1 MVEPKAAVAV
11 GPPPPNVRGVRM
23 NQPLSGARLGI
34 AAAALVDQPAN
45 GTKMSTPSA
54 RSGQRN
60 TAYSRETAVAFVIDA
75 VESKGAATRHDFDID
90 RIVTTAHDVVDD
102 WDFHT
107 MQPST
112 FWRIASS
119 NIRL

>member
-1 MVEPKAAVAV
+1 
-11 GPPPPNVRGVRM
+11 M
-23 NQPLSGARLGI
+23 NQPLSGGRLGI
-34 AAAALVDQPAN
+34 AAAALVDKPAN
-45 GTKMSTPSA
+45 GIKMSTPSA

-119 NIRL
+119 FIKQ